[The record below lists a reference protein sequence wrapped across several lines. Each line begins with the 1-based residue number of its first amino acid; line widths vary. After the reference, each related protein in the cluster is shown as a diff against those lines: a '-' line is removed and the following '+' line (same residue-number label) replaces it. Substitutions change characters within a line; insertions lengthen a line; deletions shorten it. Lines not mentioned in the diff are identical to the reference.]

1 MTNHETNWQD
11 FNHDEQNIILKQA
24 GIDYKAGL
32 LCSQDSHQEQASLNM
47 NMIWRLAN
55 GLAPLT
61 SQIKGALLQ
70 NPRWNR
76 QFRSFRDAATCLS
89 FDKRA
94 AADSMHYDGS
104 NLNHIDL
111 PNRFSDANSNGD
123 GVIEIKSSSV
133 HEELLILTLTLPLAL
148 QAQEK
153 PAKLIE
159 ICNEDA
165 SHWVER
171 PLDTAYDGKIDLRL
185 HKKIDKEFIAAY
197 VDLSTRIYII

>member
-32 LCSQDSHQEQASLNM
+32 LCSQDSRQEKTTLTM

-61 SQIKGALLQ
+61 SQIKGTLLQ

-76 QFRSFRDAATCLS
+76 QFKSFRDAATCLS

-94 AADSMHYDGS
+94 AADSMHYDLA
-104 NLNHIDL
+104 NLGDVDL
-111 PNRFSDANSNGD
+111 PTRSND
-123 GVIEIKSSSV
+123 QCMIEIKPSSV
-133 HEELLILTLTLPLAL
+133 HEELWIMTLTLSPAL
-148 QAQEK
+148 QTREAQGK
-153 PAKLIE
+153 PIKLIE

-171 PLDTAYDGKIDLRL
+171 SLDTAYDGKIDLRL

>member
-1 MTNHETNWQD
+1 MMENEFGWQD
-11 FNHDEQNIILKQA
+11 FNHDEQQRIITKA
-24 GIDYKAGL
+24 AIDYKGESL
-32 LCSQDSHQEQASLNM
+32 FSQNLVQDDTKLTMA
-47 NMIWRLAN
+47 MIWRLAN
-55 GLAPLT
+55 GLMPLT
-61 SQIKGALLQ
+61 SQIKGILLQ
-70 NPRWNR
+70 NPKWNR
-76 QFRSFRDAATCLS
+76 QFRDFRDAASRLC

-94 AADSMHYDGS
+94 AADSLHYDGS

-171 PLDTAYDGKIDLRL
+171 SLDTAYDGKIDLRL